1 MKNLF
6 NLDNPFL
13 QFLARIGDMIL
24 VNFLF
29 LICSLPVITIGASLT
44 ALHKVGQDMSAEE
57 ERSSIRTFFR
67 AFRENFK
74 QATAAWLLVLIFF
87 IGMGCNLLLIAAYLT
102 GLPAQVC
109 KWLLYLVIFL
119 MLSIT
124 AYLFPLIARYEN
136 TLRQHFINASVL
148 AVVKLPRTVLAVALN
163 VLPLAVAYL
172 SIPTFIRTLVFW
184 FTLGFSM
191 TSYITGILFQPVFT
205 EIEAPDGPASESA
218 DAAKHP

>member
-6 NLDNPFL
+6 NLDNPFI
-13 QFLARIGDMIL
+13 QFLARICDMIL

-29 LICSLPVITIGASLT
+29 LICSLPVLTIGASLT
-44 ALHKVGQDMSAEE
+44 ALHKVAQDMSAEE

-87 IGMGCNLLLIAAYLT
+87 VGMGCNLLLVASYLT
-102 GLPAQVC
+102 GFSAQVC
-109 KWLLYLVIFL
+109 KWLLYLIIFL
-119 MLSIT
+119 MLSIA

-148 AVVKLPRTVLAVALN
+148 AVVKLPRTVLAVGLN
-163 VLPLAVAYL
+163 VLPLIVAYF

-191 TSYITGILFQPVFT
+191 TSYITSILFQPVFT
-205 EIEAPDGPASESA
+205 GIEASDS
-218 DAAKHP
+218 

>member
-6 NLDNPFL
+6 NLDNPFI

-87 IGMGCNLLLIAAYLT
+87 AGMGCNLLLTAAYLT

-119 MLSIT
+119 MLSIA

-148 AVVKLPRTVLAVALN
+148 AVVKLPRTLLAVALN

-218 DAAKHP
+218 DTVKHP